1 LELIKGYVQDVAT
14 KVPVTWERES
24 KKYVFNVR
32 KVIVENEK
40 ITYSKRLFDEKMSKD
55 EIIYPHSIQ

>member
-1 LELIKGYVQDVAT
+1 MFLKLIKGYVQDVKT
-14 KVPVTWERES
+14 KIPVTWERES

-40 ITYSKRLFDEKMSKD
+40 VTYSSRLFDEKMSKD
-55 EIIYPHSIQ
+55 EIFYA